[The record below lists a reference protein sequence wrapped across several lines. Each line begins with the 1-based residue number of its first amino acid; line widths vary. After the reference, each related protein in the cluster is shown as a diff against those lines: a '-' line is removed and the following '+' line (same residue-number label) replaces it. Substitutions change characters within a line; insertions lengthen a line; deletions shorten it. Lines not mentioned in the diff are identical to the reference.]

1 MKNEITVETLQKEM
15 EQKTIILIDVR
26 ENDEYEYCKIQGS
39 MHIPMND
46 IPVRMKEISIDNSY
60 AVICHTGV
68 RSGMVC
74 NYLKNIGYN
83 AVNVIGGIDKWSE
96 SIDNKVKKY

>member
-46 IPVRMKEISIDNSY
+46 IPVRIKEISIDNSY

-83 AVNVIGGIDKWSE
+83 VEFVWHKNTSLE

>member
-1 MKNEITVETLQKEM
+1 MTNEITVETLQKEM

-46 IPVRMKEISIDNSY
+46 IPVRIKEISIDNSY
-60 AVICHTGV
+60 DVICHTGV

-83 AVNVIGGIDKWSE
+83 VVNVIGGIDKWSE